1 MRLLIGF
8 ARYIGYAVPGGG
20 YGGFFSTSLP
30 CAAAGIP
37 RSLVF
42 RPSHLQV
49 GFALFIGPAGDSQV
63 CSDRVGAC
71 DHRGC
76 REWSIYCKL
85 WHIRAR
91 VRRLTHTRCCGE
103 TAFALCAASPR
114 QAHIAR
120 HTHTPACTHIGDH
133 FPGPARMHF
142 PLPAAETASPR
153 LKAGCVAGPHPDA
166 FLQAT
171 GDSKTVLAPPTVA
184 QRYSLPL
191 PIDRLKHRHREEL
204 SGHGGTHQPMG

>member
-1 MRLLIGF
+1 MCR
-8 ARYIGYAVPGGG
+8 GG
-20 YGGFFSTSLP
+20 YTQEPCFST
-30 CAAAGIP
+30 
-37 RSLVF
+37 
-42 RPSHLQV
+42 SHLQV
-49 GFALFIGPAGDSQV
+49 GFALFIGPVGDSQV

-91 VRRLTHTRCCGE
+91 LRRLTHTRCCGE
-103 TAFALCAASPR
+103 TAFALCAATPR

-142 PLPAAETASPR
+142 PLPATETASPR
-153 LKAGCVAGPHPDA
+153 LKPGCVARPHPGA
-166 FLQAT
+166 FLQPT
-171 GDSKTVLAPPTVA
+171 DGRMTVVAPPAVA

-191 PIDRLKHRHREEL
+191 PIDKPKDRHRAEAPR
-204 SGHGGTHQPMG
+204 SCGHTAANGII

>member
-1 MRLLIGF
+1 MCR
-8 ARYIGYAVPGGG
+8 GG
-20 YGGFFSTSLP
+20 YSQEPCFSTSH
-30 CAAAGIP
+30 
-37 RSLVF
+37 R
-42 RPSHLQV
+42 QV
-49 GFALFIGPAGDSQV
+49 GFALFIGPVGDSQV

-91 VRRLTHTRCCGE
+91 LRRLTHTRCCGE
-103 TAFALCAASPR
+103 TAFALCAATLR
-114 QAHIAR
+114 QTHIAR
-120 HTHTPACTHIGDH
+120 HTHSPACTHIGDH

-142 PLPAAETASPR
+142 PLPATETASPR
-153 LKAGCVAGPHPDA
+153 LKPGCVAGPHPDA

-171 GDSKTVLAPPTVA
+171 DDSKTVLAPPTVA
-184 QRYSLPL
+184 QRYRLPL

-204 SGHGGTHQPMG
+204 SGHGGAHQPMG